1 MTDDETS
8 TYQEKVIH
16 GALDAVV
23 AAGSVDGEDGGY
35 VDLDAALAGLCD
47 AIAMLEAGAGVS
59 KSPAERRK
67 TADRCRQRIIA
78 TGSGLDRMVAAGEP
92 LGWTLEAVSKAM

>member
-1 MTDDETS
+1 MAEDEPS

-35 VDLDAALAGLCD
+35 VDLDAALDGLCD
-47 AIAMLEAGAGVS
+47 AIAMLEAGAGMS

-67 TADRCRQRIIA
+67 MADRCRQRIIA
-78 TGSGLDRMVAAGEP
+78 TGSGLARMVAAGEP
-92 LGWTLEAVSKAM
+92 LGWELTVIPTAN